1 MNNLNFKS
9 KTRVIFIK
17 DLDAGNKNIWLYLT
31 FFVISLAYGIKIYYF
46 IPLTILLFNFSMN

>member
-9 KTRVIFIK
+9 KMRMIFIK

-31 FFVISLAYGIKIYYF
+31 FFVIALAYGIKIYYF
-46 IPLTILLFNFSMN
+46 ILITILSFNFSMN